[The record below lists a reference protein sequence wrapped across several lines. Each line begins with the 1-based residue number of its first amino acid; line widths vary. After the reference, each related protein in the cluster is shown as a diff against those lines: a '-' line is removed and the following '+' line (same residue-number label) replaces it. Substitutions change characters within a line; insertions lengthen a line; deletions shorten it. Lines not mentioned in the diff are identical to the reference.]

1 MDIENYGK
9 LKKAGSLS
17 SNSDVKTIQSGQT
30 EGPLIT
36 AGQVNLKLARPL
48 EDLFEKSNSQVEEAI
63 KKTVQKVKENL
74 GRDIDDKVMS
84 KG

>member
-48 EDLFEKSNSQVEEAI
+48 EDLFEKSNS
-63 KKTVQKVKENL
+63 
-74 GRDIDDKVMS
+74 
-84 KG
+84 